1 MRSRK
6 VTLEESIVRLASETG
21 ASPSFVEKV
30 RALFLGRG
38 IDLEDSSEPY
48 TAALIEAFH
57 RHSAIRER
65 LDEARESLVRLHTNI
80 AELGEVFQ
88 DHLSRL
94 RGDARTNSRAL
105 PEVLPRPRRERSKC
119 RAGAR
124 RDSVARFRR
133 EGDAGDHEHASEHHA
148 HGQGFVQEEH
158 ARGDGDDRCRV
169 GDQRDATGANV
180 P

>member
-48 TAALIEAFH
+48 TAALSEAFQ
-57 RHSAIRER
+57 RHSIIRER
-65 LDEARESLVRLHTNI
+65 HDDARESLVRLHTNI
-80 AELGEVFQ
+80 AELGEVFH

-94 RGDARTNSRAL
+94 RGM
-105 PEVLPRPRRERSKC
+105 RERTAVVPQKLYLVP
-119 RAGAR
+119 GE
-124 RDSVARFRR
+124 RDRHVVP
-133 EGDAGDHEHASEHHA
+133 GP
-148 HGQGFVQEEH
+148 EEI
-158 ARGDGDDRCRV
+158 
-169 GDQRDATGANV
+169 Q
-180 P
+180 

>member
-48 TAALIEAFH
+48 TAALSEAFQ
-57 RHSAIRER
+57 RHSTIRER

-80 AELGEVFQ
+80 AEFGEVFQ

-94 RGDARTNSRAL
+94 RGL
-105 PEVLPRPRRERSKC
+105 RERPAAPSTKLYLVK
-119 RAGAR
+119 GE
-124 RDSVARFRR
+124 RDR
-133 EGDAGDHEHASEHHA
+133 
-148 HGQGFVQEEH
+148 
-158 ARGDGDDRCRV
+158 
-169 GDQRDATGANV
+169 NV
-180 P
+180 VPGPVEIQ